1 MHGSYIDIDSIV
13 RHDYESHDDFMMR
26 VGKMVMDG
34 NLTWRMAADIFNKD
48 TGKDYGECAY
58 RKHFK
63 SFYQGVQYQKNLSG
77 VVANDKDATK
87 TCILSI
93 SDLHIP
99 FQKPVE
105 TFKEY
110 AGKIDVLQIN
120 GDVVDN
126 QSLSVFSKV
135 YRKSPMEEI
144 LSARQYM
151 IDLIEIIHPEKVVVN
166 YGNHDIR
173 FQNYFAKN
181 LDTDILE
188 LMPRTSL
195 ELIFIDGFN
204 HYNKELHTKVH
215 YDPLKEV
222 FDNFGIE
229 IVYNDTW
236 YSQIGKTIFCHPI
249 AYSSGIMKTAEKA
262 YRYFRDMGF
271 DFDSIVL
278 GHVHRIGQ
286 YDIGTS
292 TMYEQGCC
300 CETDKMNYTDGKL
313 ISSQREG
320 YIVVYQDETGKLLK
334 DATHIVRLN

>member
-1 MHGSYIDIDSIV
+1 MQSSTFDIDSV
-13 RHDYESHDDFMMR
+13 KRRDYESQDDFMVR
-26 VGKMVMDG
+26 VGLLVMDG
-34 NLTWRMAADIFNKD
+34 KLTWQMAADIFNND

-63 SFYQGVQYQKNLSG
+63 SFYQGMQYQKQLG
-77 VVANDKDATK
+77 ACGAGEAN

-105 TFKEY
+105 TFKDF
-110 AGKIDVLQIN
+110 AGKVDVLQIN
-120 GDVVDN
+120 GDVVDS

-144 LSARQYM
+144 LAARQYM
-151 IDLIEIIHPEKVVVN
+151 IDLIEMIHPERVVVN

-215 YDPLKEV
+215 YDSLKEV
-222 FDNFGIE
+222 FDNSGID

-236 YSQIGKTIFCHPI
+236 YSQIGKTIFCHPL

-271 DFDSIVL
+271 EFDSIVL

-286 YDIGTS
+286 YDIGVS

-313 ISSQREG
+313 VPSQREG
-320 YIVVYQDETGKLLK
+320 YIVVYQDESGKLLK
-334 DATHIVRLN
+334 DSTYIVRLN